1 MSDTFAYTRRMS
13 ELSRFPM
20 QEEAMIVVEVVV
32 ENEDENEG
40 DKIRS
45 ILGDIIVKVGAL
57 SI

>member
-20 QEEAMIVVEVVV
+20 QEESMIVVEVVV
-32 ENEDENEG
+32 ENEDEG

-45 ILGDIIVKVGAL
+45 ILGIIVKVGAL